1 MVYRKNENEK
11 KNNNDSDD
19 SDYESESEQ
28 EPIYRRSRRDIMK
41 HFNDIDSD
49 SDSDSDSD
57 NESDNQSEEIS
68 AVEID
73 AFTTFYSQSIRV

>member
-19 SDYESESEQ
+19 SDSEPDYEPQS
-28 EPIYRRSRRDIMK
+28 IHRRSRRDIMK

-49 SDSDSDSD
+49 SDDD
-57 NESDNQSEEIS
+57 
-68 AVEID
+68 
-73 AFTTFYSQSIRV
+73 